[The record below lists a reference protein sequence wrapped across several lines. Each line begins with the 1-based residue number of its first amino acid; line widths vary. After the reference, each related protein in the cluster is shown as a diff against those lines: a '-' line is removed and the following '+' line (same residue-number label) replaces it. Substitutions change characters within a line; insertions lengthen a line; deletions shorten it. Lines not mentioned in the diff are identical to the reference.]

1 MLNLEGPTH
10 LTVGIKMNA
19 CRPRVCTEPRPPREF
34 LFATLVTLTRIQFTV
49 ISFYT
54 AETRA
59 PHYVCVNVGF
69 TVCTV
74 VHSLRVR
81 TQSRRPEERGN
92 P

>member
-49 ISFYT
+49 ISFT
-54 AETRA
+54 QRRRGLRTT
-59 PHYVCVNVGF
+59 CDVNVGF